1 MKKSII
7 KLTVFFIVFLLA
19 LVIVGRFMNRGHD
32 NMTMEMAP
40 ASLPLVAM
48 VLEGTEYNQ
57 LHGYLTADT
66 DIAFQRESVT
76 VLGEGR
82 ETGFV
87 VDTYGET
94 VNGVSIE
101 VRSAD
106 GSRLIENT
114 EIKELQTG
122 TGRISGTITL
132 KDLIE
137 RDTDY
142 ALKIILS
149 LDEGREAFY
158 YTRVRWSSDLYAAEK
173 LDFCRDFHEK
183 LYDRE
188 AARELTKYLETN
200 SRLEDNSSF
209 HKVNIHSSFRQI
221 TWGDLEVQEVAAPTI
236 KLTEISSQTASLLLD
251 YIVSTSEG
259 KNTVYYNVE
268 EYYRVRYTAD
278 RMYLL
283 DYERTMSQIPVTG
296 QMCANDK
303 ILLGITGT
311 DVEMIESEDGNI
323 VVFETEGRLFSYN
336 VTTNKLTVIF
346 SFYDEENADARTM
359 YDQHGIRI
367 LNVDEG
373 GNVQFAVY
381 GYLNRG
387 RHEGEVG
394 IQLYTHNSSQN
405 TIEELLYIPYN
416 RTYSVLEAEMS
427 RLLYLNR
434 EQKLYFVLGNGV
446 YGVDLAGR
454 TYSRMLEII
463 QDDGL
468 QVSEDRRIAVW
479 PEGDD
484 IYHSRAL
491 EIRNLGN
498 DTRKT
503 ISVEE
508 GEVIRPLGFMEEDI
522 IYGVAYEADVVKE
535 SSGSIFFPMYKICIC
550 NAAGELLKEY
560 RQTDIYVTE
569 CAVEDNQI
577 TLERV
582 RRLESG
588 GYQEREQ
595 EHITNNM
602 DAETGKNVIV
612 AVDTERYE
620 QYVEIQ
626 LRKSIDIKTVQ
637 ILTPMEVV
645 YEGGRRIQLPDA
657 EDNPAYYVYG
667 PYGVEGIFV
676 SPASAVSLANA
687 VAGTV
692 VDDNGDRV
700 WARGIRAA
708 RNQIMAIEEAA
719 VTEEKSALAVCL
731 DTMLEYEGISRNT
744 QFLLDRGEDVIQILE
759 ENLVDASVLDL
770 KGCGLDTVLYY
781 VNMDIPVLALL
792 EDGSAVLLVGFNEYN
807 TGILN
812 PLTGTI
818 DKMGMNDSA
827 EWFAENGNQ
836 FITYRKAG

>member
-1 MKKSII
+1 MKKSVI
-7 KLTVFFIVFLLA
+7 KLTVFCLVFLIS
-19 LVIVGRFMNRGHD
+19 LVVVSKLMNQGHD
-32 NMTMEMAP
+32 NLTMEMPP
-40 ASLPLVAM
+40 ASLPLVTM
-48 VLEGTEYNQ
+48 VLEGTEYNR
-57 LHGYLTADT
+57 LHGYLADT

-82 ETGFV
+82 DTGFV
-87 VDTYGET
+87 VDTYGEI
-94 VNGVSIE
+94 VEGVSVE

-114 EIKELQTG
+114 EIKELQVE
-122 TGRISGTITL
+122 TGRIRGTIVL

-149 LDEGREAFY
+149 LADGREASY
-158 YTRVRWSSDLYAAEK
+158 YTRVRWSSELYAAEK
-173 LDFCRDFHEK
+173 LAFCRDFHEK

-221 TWGDLEVQEVAAPTI
+221 TWGDLDVQEAGSPTI
-236 KLTEISSQTASLLLD
+236 RLTEISSQTASLLLD
-251 YIVSTSEG
+251 YIVYTSEG
-259 KNTVYYNVE
+259 KNIVYYNVE
-268 EYYRVRYTAD
+268 EYYRVRYPAD

-283 DYERTMSQIPVTG
+283 DYERTMSQIPDVE
-296 QMCANDK
+296 QICFNDK

-311 DVEMIESEDGNI
+311 DVQMTESEDGNI
-323 VVFETEGRLFSYN
+323 IVFEAEGRLLSYN
-336 VTTNKLTVIF
+336 VTTNKLTLIF
-346 SFYDEENADARTM
+346 SFYDEENADARAM
-359 YDQHGIRI
+359 YGRHGIRI
-367 LNVDEG
+367 LDVDEG

-381 GYLNRG
+381 GYMNRG

-394 IQLYTHNSSQN
+394 IQLYTHNSAQN
-405 TIEELLYIPYN
+405 TIEELLYIPYD
-416 RTYSVLEAEMS
+416 RIYSVLDAEMS

-434 EQKLYFVLGNGV
+434 EQKLYLVLNNCV

-454 TYSRMLEII
+454 TYSRMLEIV

-468 QVSEDRRIAVW
+468 QVSESQRIAVW
-479 PEGDD
+479 TQGDD
-484 IYHSRAL
+484 IYHSKAL

-503 ISVEE
+503 ISAGD
-508 GEVIRPLGFMEEDI
+508 GEVIRPLGFMDEDI
-522 IYGVAYEADVVKE
+522 IYGVAYEADVRKE
-535 SSGSIFFPMYKICIC
+535 SSGSVFFPMYKICIC
-550 NAAGELLKEY
+550 NAAGELLEEY
-560 RQTDIYVTE
+560 GQADIYVTE
-569 CAVEDNQI
+569 CIVEDNQI

-588 GYQEREQ
+588 EYQETAQ

-602 DAETGKNVIV
+602 EPETGENVIV

-620 QYVEIQ
+620 RYVEIQ
-626 LRKSIDIKTVQ
+626 LRKTIDSKTVQ

-645 YEGGRRIQLPDA
+645 YEGGRRIQLPDDRENA
-657 EDNPAYYVYG
+657 AYYVFG
-667 PYGVEGIFV
+667 PYGVAGIFV
-676 SPASAVSLANA
+676 SPGGAVSLADA

-692 VDDNGDRV
+692 VDENGERV

-708 RNQIMAIEEAA
+708 RNQIMAIQEAA
-719 VTEEKSALAVCL
+719 ATEEKSALAVCL

-759 ENLVDASVLDL
+759 ENLMDAAVLDL
-770 KGCGLDTVLYY
+770 KGCRLDTVLYY

-807 TGILN
+807 TGILD
-812 PLTGTI
+812 PRTGTI

-827 EWFAENGNQ
+827 EWFEENGNQ

>member
-1 MKKSII
+1 MKKSIL
-7 KLTVFFIVFLLA
+7 KLSVFFIVFLLA
-19 LVIVGRFMNRGHD
+19 LVIVSRFMNRGHD
-32 NMTMEMAP
+32 NLTMEMAP
-40 ASLPLVAM
+40 ASLPLVTM
-48 VLEGTEYNQ
+48 VLEGKEYNQ
-57 LHGYLTADT
+57 LHGYLTDT
-66 DIAFQRESVT
+66 DVAFQRESVT

-87 VDTYGET
+87 VDTYGEA

-114 EIKELQTG
+114 EIKELQAEA
-122 TGRISGTITL
+122 GRISGTITL

-149 LDEGREAFY
+149 LEDGREVSY
-158 YTRVRWSSDLYAAEK
+158 YTRVRWSTELYAAEK

-221 TWGDLEVQEVAAPTI
+221 TWGDLAVREVEAPVI

-283 DYERTMSQIPVTG
+283 DYERTMSQIPATG
-296 QMCANDK
+296 QLCANDK

-311 DVEMIESEDGNI
+311 DVEMTESEDGNI
-323 VVFETEGRLFSYN
+323 VVFEAEGRLFSYN
-336 VTTNKLTVIF
+336 ATTNKLTVIF

-359 YDQHGIRI
+359 YNQHGIRI
-367 LNVDEG
+367 LDVDEG

-381 GYLNRG
+381 GYMNRG

-405 TIEELLYIPYN
+405 TIEELLYIPYD
-416 RTYSVLEAEMS
+416 RTWSVLDAELS

-434 EQKLYFVLGNGV
+434 EQKLYFVMNNGV
-446 YGVDLAGR
+446 YGIDLAGR

-463 QDDGL
+463 QDGGL
-468 QVSEDRRIAVW
+468 QVSESRRIAVW

-484 IYHSRAL
+484 IYHSKAL

-535 SSGSIFFPMYKICIC
+535 SSGSIFYPMYKVCIC
-550 NAAGELLKEY
+550 NAAGEVLKEY
-560 RQTDIYVTE
+560 RQADIYVTE
-569 CAVEDNQI
+569 CVVEDNQI

-588 GYQEREQ
+588 EYQEADQ
-595 EHITNNM
+595 EHITNNTEPE
-602 DAETGKNVIV
+602 AGKNVIV
-612 AVDTERYE
+612 AVDTEQYE
-620 QYVEIQ
+620 RYVEIQ
-626 LRKSIDIKTVQ
+626 LRKTIDSKTVQ

-645 YEGGRRIQLPDA
+645 YEGGRKIQLLEEENA
-657 EDNPAYYVYG
+657 AYYVFG
-667 PYGVEGIFV
+667 PYGVEGIFI
-676 SPASAVSLANA
+676 SPASAVSLADA

-692 VDDNGDRV
+692 VDKDGERV

-708 RNQIMAIEEAA
+708 RNQIMAIGEAS
-719 VTEEKSALAVCL
+719 VTEDKGALAVCL

-759 ENLVDASVLDL
+759 ENLMDAAILDL
-770 KGCGLDTVLYY
+770 KGCSLDSVLYY

>member
-1 MKKSII
+1 MKKSIL
-7 KLTVFFIVFLLA
+7 KLFVFFIVFLLA

-32 NMTMEMAP
+32 NLTMEMAP
-40 ASLPLVAM
+40 ASLPLVTM
-48 VLEGTEYNQ
+48 VLEGREYNQ
-57 LHGYLTADT
+57 LHGYLADT

-82 ETGFV
+82 DTGFV
-87 VDTYGET
+87 VDTYGES
-94 VNGVSIE
+94 VERVSIE

-106 GSRLIENT
+106 GSRLIENRD
-114 EIKELQTG
+114 IGELQIE

-142 ALKIILS
+142 ALKIILGLS
-149 LDEGREAFY
+149 DGREVSY
-158 YTRVRWSSDLYAAEK
+158 YTRVRWSSDLYTKEK

-221 TWGDLEVQEVAAPTI
+221 TWGDLEVQEAKAPGVR
-236 KLTEISSQTASLLLD
+236 LTEISSQTASLLLD

-283 DYERTMSQIPVTG
+283 DYERTMSQIPAVE
-296 QMCANDK
+296 QLCANDK

-311 DVEMIESEDGNI
+311 DVQMTESEDGNI
-323 VVFETEGRLFSYN
+323 IVFETEGRLFSYN

-346 SFYDEENADARTM
+346 SFYDEGNADDRTM
-359 YDQHGIRI
+359 YSQHGIRI
-367 LNVDEG
+367 LDVDEG

-381 GYLNRG
+381 GYMNRG

-405 TIEELLYIPYN
+405 TIEELLYIPYD

-434 EQKLYFVLGNGV
+434 EQKLYFVMNNGV
-446 YGVDLAGR
+446 YGIDLAGR

-463 QDDGL
+463 QDEGL

-479 PEGDD
+479 PEGEDV
-484 IYHSRAL
+484 YHSRLL

-503 ISVEE
+503 ISVED
-508 GEVIRPLGFMEEDI
+508 GEVIRPLGFMQEDI
-522 IYGVAYEADVVKE
+522 IYGVAYAADVVKE
-535 SSGSIFFPMYKICIC
+535 NSGSVFFPMYKICIC

-560 RQTDIYVTE
+560 RQADIYVTE
-569 CAVEDNQI
+569 CIVEGNQI
-577 TLERV
+577 TLDRV

-588 GYQEREQ
+588 EYQETEQ
-595 EHITNNM
+595 EHITNNTEYE
-602 DAETGKNVIV
+602 AGENVIV
-612 AVDTERYE
+612 AVDTERY
-620 QYVEIQ
+620 QRYVEIQ
-626 LRKSIDIKTVQ
+626 LRKSIDSRTVQ

-645 YEGGRRIQLPDA
+645 FEGGRRIQLPD
-657 EDNPAYYVYG
+657 EEENDAYYVFG
-667 PYGVEGIFV
+667 PYGVEGIFI
-676 SPASAVSLANA
+676 SPARAVNLANA

-692 VDDNGDRV
+692 VDRNGERV
-700 WARGIRAA
+700 WARGVRAA
-708 RNQIMAIEEAA
+708 RNQIMAIQEAA
-719 VTEEKSALAVCL
+719 VTEEKGALAVCL
-731 DTMLEYEGISRNT
+731 DTMLEYEGISRDT
-744 QFLLDRGEDVIQILE
+744 QLLLDRGEDVIQILE
-759 ENLVDASVLDL
+759 QNLMDATVLDL

-818 DKMGMNDSA
+818 EKMGMNDSA

-836 FITYRKAG
+836 FITYRRAG

>member
-1 MKKSII
+1 MKKSIL
-7 KLTVFFIVFLLA
+7 KLSVFFIVFLLA
-19 LVIVGRFMNRGHD
+19 LVIVGKFMNRGHD
-32 NMTMEMAP
+32 NLTMEMAP
-40 ASLPLVAM
+40 ASLPLVTM
-48 VLEGTEYNQ
+48 VFEGTEYNQ
-57 LHGYLTADT
+57 LHGYLADT
-66 DIAFQRESVT
+66 DVAFQRDFVT

-114 EIKELQTG
+114 EIKELQVG
-122 TGRISGTITL
+122 EERISGTITL

-149 LDEGREAFY
+149 LDDGREVSY
-158 YTRVRWSSDLYAAEK
+158 YTRVRWSSDLYTMEK

-221 TWGDLEVQEVAAPTI
+221 TWGDLEVREVEAPTI

-268 EYYRVRYTAD
+268 EYYRVRYTTD

-283 DYERTMSQIPVTG
+283 DYERTMSQIPMVE
-296 QMCANDK
+296 QLCANDK
-303 ILLGITGT
+303 ILLGIAGT
-311 DVEMIESEDGNI
+311 DVEMTESEDGNI
-323 VVFETEGRLFSYN
+323 VVFESERRLFSYN

-359 YDQHGIRI
+359 YNQHGIRI
-367 LNVDEG
+367 LDVDEG

-381 GYLNRG
+381 GYMNRG

-416 RTYSVLEAEMS
+416 KTYSVLEAEMS

-434 EQKLYFVLGNGV
+434 EQKLYFVMNNGV
-446 YGVDLAGR
+446 YGIDLVAR

-463 QDDGL
+463 QDEGL
-468 QVSEDRRIAVW
+468 QVSEGRRIAVW

-503 ISVEE
+503 ISAEA

-522 IYGVAYEADVVKE
+522 IYGVAYEADVAKE
-535 SSGSIFFPMYKICIC
+535 SSGSIFFPMYKVCIC

-560 RQTDIYVTE
+560 RQEGIYVTE
-569 CAVEDNQI
+569 CIVDDNQI

-588 GYQEREQ
+588 GYQEADQ
-595 EHITNNM
+595 EHITNNIEPE
-602 DAETGKNVIV
+602 AGKNVIV

-620 QYVEIQ
+620 RYVEIQ
-626 LRKSIDIKTVQ
+626 LRKTIDSKTVQ

-645 YEGGRRIQLPDA
+645 YEGGRRIQLPD
-657 EDNPAYYVYG
+657 EDENAAYYVFG

-676 SPASAVSLANA
+676 SPASAVSLADS
-687 VAGTV
+687 VAGSV
-692 VDDNGDRV
+692 VDKNGERV

-719 VTEEKSALAVCL
+719 ATEEKSALAVCL

-759 ENLVDASVLDL
+759 ENLMDATILDL
-770 KGCGLDTVLYY
+770 KGCSLDSVLYY
-781 VNMDIPVLALL
+781 VNMDIPVLALM

-807 TGILN
+807 AGILN
-812 PLTGTI
+812 PRTGTI
-818 DKMGMNDSA
+818 DKMGLNDSA

>member
-1 MKKSII
+1 MKKSMF
-7 KLTVFFIVFLLA
+7 KLFVFFIVFLFA
-19 LVIVGRFMNRGHD
+19 LVIVGKFMNMGHD
-32 NMTMEMAP
+32 NLTMEMAP
-40 ASLPLVAM
+40 ASLPLVTM
-48 VLEGTEYNQ
+48 VLDGTEYNQ
-57 LHGYLTADT
+57 LHGYLEDT

-82 ETGFV
+82 DTGFA
-87 VDTYGET
+87 VDTYGEA
-94 VNGVSIE
+94 VDKVSIE

-114 EIKELQTG
+114 EIKELQIG

-149 LDEGREAFY
+149 LADGREASY
-158 YTRVRWSSDLYAAEK
+158 YTRVRWSSDLYAEEK
-173 LDFCRDFHEK
+173 LDFCQDFHQK

-188 AARELTKYLETN
+188 AARELTIYLETN

-221 TWGDLEVQEVAAPTI
+221 TWGDLEVQEIKAPTI
-236 KLTEISSQTASLLLD
+236 RLTEISSQTASLLLD

-259 KNTVYYNVE
+259 KNRVYYNVE
-268 EYYRVRYTAD
+268 EYFRVRYTAD

-283 DYERTMSQIPVTG
+283 DYERTMSQIPVTD
-296 QMCANDK
+296 QLCVNDK
-303 ILLGITGT
+303 IVLGITGT
-311 DVEMIESEDGNI
+311 DVEMTESEDGNI
-323 VVFETEGRLFSYN
+323 VVFESEGRLFSYN
-336 VTTNKLTVIF
+336 ATTNKLTVIF
-346 SFYDEENADARTM
+346 SFYNEGNADDRTM

-381 GYLNRG
+381 GYMNRG

-394 IQLYTHNSSQN
+394 IQIYTHNSSQN

-434 EQKLYFVLGNGV
+434 EQKLYFVMNNGV
-446 YGVDLAGR
+446 YGIDLAGR
-454 TYSRMLEII
+454 TYTRMLEII
-463 QDDGL
+463 QDEGL

-479 PEGDD
+479 PDGEDV
-484 IYHSRAL
+484 YHSTAL

-503 ISVEE
+503 ISVDA
-508 GEVIRPLGFMEEDI
+508 GEVIRPLGFMKEDI
-522 IYGVAYEADVVKE
+522 IYGVAYAADVVKE
-535 SSGSIFFPMYKICIC
+535 NSGSVFFPMYKICIC
-550 NAAGELLKEY
+550 NASGELLKEY
-560 RQTDIYVTE
+560 RQEDIYVTG
-569 CAVEDNQI
+569 CIVEDNQI
-577 TLERV
+577 TLERL

-588 GYQEREQ
+588 AYQETEQ
-595 EHITNNM
+595 EHITNNTEYE
-602 DAETGKNVIV
+602 AGKNVIV
-612 AVDTERYE
+612 AVDTERY
-620 QYVEIQ
+620 QRYVEIQ
-626 LRKSIDIKTVQ
+626 LRKTADNKTVQ

-645 YEGGRRIQLPDA
+645 FEGGRRIQLPDEEKNA
-657 EDNPAYYVYG
+657 AYYVFG

-676 SPASAVSLANA
+676 SPAGAVNLANA
-687 VAGTV
+687 VAGAV
-692 VDDNGDRV
+692 VDEKGERV

-708 RNQIMAIEEAA
+708 RNQIMAIQEAS
-719 VTEEKSALAVCL
+719 VTEEKGALAVCL

-744 QFLLDRGEDVIQILE
+744 QVLLDRGEDVIQILE
-759 ENLVDASVLDL
+759 ENLMGASILDL

-818 DKMGMNDSA
+818 EKMGMNDSA
-827 EWFAENGNQ
+827 ELLEENGNQ
-836 FITYRKAG
+836 FITYRRAG